1 MASPRD
7 SGAAQLP
14 PAASSPPPLHAM
26 DADEEDDNVKQLKE
40 CATLYL
46 SLQECLAETNR
57 NWKSCQSSEAIA
69 SDPWWRN
76 NPRRPSPPPAVDPLS
91 SLRSSAAAAPGA
103 TARDRTPTPRTRPAA
118 SQPPAISAGS
128 ASGS

>member
-7 SGAAQLP
+7 SGAAQRP
-14 PAASSPPPLHAM
+14 PAASSPPPFHAM

-57 NWKSCQSSEAIA
+57 NWKSCQSCTRWFFSFWFDLLIA
-69 SDPWWRN
+69 VSK
-76 NPRRPSPPPAVDPLS
+76 
-91 SLRSSAAAAPGA
+91 
-103 TARDRTPTPRTRPAA
+103 TIFTF
-118 SQPPAISAGS
+118 
-128 ASGS
+128 

>member
-46 SLQECLAETNR
+46 LPLCSDLDYTHIIRCLLKQECLAETNR
-57 NWKSCQSSEAIA
+57 NWKSCQSYVQALKACHTRRNPSE
-69 SDPWWRN
+69 
-76 NPRRPSPPPAVDPLS
+76 
-91 SLRSSAAAAPGA
+91 
-103 TARDRTPTPRTRPAA
+103 
-118 SQPPAISAGS
+118 QK
-128 ASGS
+128 

>member
-57 NWKSCQSSEAIA
+57 NWKSCQSYVQALKACHTRRNPSE
-69 SDPWWRN
+69 
-76 NPRRPSPPPAVDPLS
+76 
-91 SLRSSAAAAPGA
+91 
-103 TARDRTPTPRTRPAA
+103 
-118 SQPPAISAGS
+118 QK
-128 ASGS
+128 